1 MDNKDLQEIVLDKMT
16 KVCVCKAISKAKI
29 KESIKLGADT
39 LDKVIEIHENGRVKR
54 QEAEVQ
60 LEEIENKLK
69 EKLLEI
75 KN

>member
-39 LDKVIEIHENGRVKR
+39 LDKVIKDTGACTGSWKGSRCK
-54 QEAEVQ
+54 
-60 LEEIENKLK
+60 LKIENLIT
-69 EKLLEI
+69 EM
-75 KN
+75 NN